1 MAMTVIFKQRV
12 AAAHCSNEQILV
24 AIVVGI
30 GKGGC
35 NADPAWQ
42 RDPGLG
48 SDVSEFASTHVLPQF
63 VATHLVHEVNVV
75 ESITIDV
82 SDRDGAAMVIVT
94 HPHVLAGVVH
104 GVVSRSDAAFRQA
117 VYEPKVVEDLELPGG
132 FQLGLFSGGKGIGTH
147 VFLRVARSGRCVSR
161 GTEQQYP

>member
-24 AIVVGI
+24 AIVVAI

-48 SDVSEFASTHVLPQF
+48 SDGSEFASTHVLPQLA
-63 VATHLVHEVNVV
+63 ATHLVHEVNVV
-75 ESITIDV
+75 ESITVDV

-94 HPHVLAGVVH
+94 HPHVLAG
-104 GVVSRSDAAFRQA
+104 RSTNR
-117 VYEPKVVEDLELPGG
+117 KSWKDLELPGG
-132 FQLGLFSGGKGIGTH
+132 FQLGLFCGGKGIGTH

-161 GTEQQYP
+161 